1 MRHGVSTRL
10 PILGRQTTVS
20 RKRKDPFSSQQQSH
34 KISEKNV
41 SQQLQ
46 AHQTL
51 SSSSQQSGPKR
62 RSQQLQAASAL
73 VTIPQ
78 LIQTHKEKSKEK
90 VIKTKEFPPGVTFED
105 RISRKKWRVMRRKTE
120 LGRFETLPE
129 AEIVLNVY
137 NQHYD
142 RHENHKDAVEAA
154 RQKAYELNRKNKM
167 VRKRSSK

>member
-20 RKRKDPFSSQQQSH
+20 RKRKNPSSSSSQQSAPRSRSGQL
-34 KISEKNV
+34 
-41 SQQLQ
+41 QLQ
-46 AHQTL
+46 ARQTL
-51 SSSSQQSGPKR
+51 SSSSQQSAPKR
-62 RSQQLQAASAL
+62 RSEQLQAASAL